1 MIYAVMRLVES
12 SFFHSI
18 KFLEV
23 MAAGKTAKGAGLDC
37 ACTHK
42 GVAAP
47 HRWNVGGCLLIWTE
61 RLADFL
67 KCFAAN

>member
-1 MIYAVMRLVES
+1 
-12 SFFHSI
+12 
-18 KFLEV
+18 

-61 RLADFL
+61 RSSGFL
-67 KCFAAN
+67 KCFTLVRTLPAVWGRPILEMI